1 MSTKTY
7 KVKITYLST
16 NKSEIIEFQTRDLKW
31 TLEQYQRNRNAFTW
45 EILD

>member
-16 NKSEIIEFQTRDLKW
+16 NKSEIIEFKTQDLEW
-31 TLEQYQRNRNAFTW
+31 SMDQYQRNRDPFIW